1 MSQWTKICQFEDL
14 TANTGICALFDNEHV
29 AIFYC
34 QRSKQLYAVSNVD
47 PIAKAS
53 VLSRGIMASLDGEMY
68 VASPLYKQHFN
79 LQTGECLEAPEHQL
93 KTYNVRRVDDQV
105 ELKQAS

>member
-1 MSQWTKICQFEDL
+1 MSQWTTICQFEDL
-14 TANTGICALFDNEHV
+14 TPNTGICALFEEEHV

-34 QRSKQLYAVSNVD
+34 QRTEQLYAVNNVD

-53 VLSRGIMASLDGEMY
+53 VLSRGIMASLQGEMY

-79 LQTGECLEAPEHQL
+79 LSTGECLEEPEQQL
-93 KTYNVRRVDDQV
+93 KTYLIRRENDQIQ
-105 ELKQAS
+105 LKQAS

>member
-1 MSQWTKICQFEDL
+1 MSEWTTICQFEDL
-14 TANTGICALFDNEHV
+14 TPNTGICALFGEEHV

-34 QRSKQLYAVSNVD
+34 QRTEYLYAIDNFD

-53 VLSRGIMASLDGEMY
+53 VLSRGIMASLKEVMY

-79 LQTGECLEAPEHQL
+79 LQTGTCLESPEYHLKPYDIRNENNQIQL
-93 KTYNVRRVDDQV
+93 K
-105 ELKQAS
+105 KIS

>member
-1 MSQWTKICQFEDL
+1 MSEWTNICQFQDL
-14 TANTGICALFDNEHV
+14 TPNTGICALFEEEQV

-34 QRSKQLYAVSNVD
+34 QRTEQLYAVNNVD

-53 VLSRGIMASLDGEMY
+53 VLSRGIMASLQGEIY

-79 LQTGECLEAPEHQL
+79 LQTGECLEAPEHTL
-93 KTYNVRRVDDQV
+93 KTYAVRRENDQV
-105 ELKQAS
+105 QLKQAC

>member
-1 MSQWTKICQFEDL
+1 MSQWTNICQFQDL
-14 TANTGICALFDNEHV
+14 TPNTGICAIFEEEHV

-34 QRSKQLYAVSNVD
+34 QRTEQLYAVNNFD

-53 VLSRGIMASLDGEMY
+53 VLSRGIMASLQGEMY

-79 LQTGECLEAPEHQL
+79 LHTGECLEEPEYQL
-93 KTYNVRRVDDQV
+93 KTYAVRLKNEQV
-105 ELKQAS
+105 QLKQAC